1 MQQSQQTSKSSKSG
15 NSNTPA
21 KASTESPSQA
31 APQQQQSTKLS
42 TMSTPPSVFSTPEP
56 SQGMRMSLS
65 ALIDKGRIESSN
77 PLPPPPSQTKP
88 QSSSASSHS
97 RTPQAKPKME
107 LSSATLP
114 FGLGDSSKLGGS
126 STSVSAMKKGGKL
139 LKAAKTVQNMVK
151 VTNVIAT
158 PRVPALS
165 TAVERE
171 DFDELLKRN
180 DEYFARLLSSQAETF
195 ESLTDMVDALTKK
208 LNESV
213 KVSVHSCVLT
223 SPSSLLLLFLS
234 LKCST
239 DLVSKLSELDELI
252 DEEKR
257 KWKQQVCLSPCSLIS
272 LTLLQN
278 EAEKNAD
285 VLGRTKELI
294 RGNDNDNDS
303 RYSEY

>member
-1 MQQSQQTSKSSKSG
+1 
-15 NSNTPA
+15 
-21 KASTESPSQA
+21 
-31 APQQQQSTKLS
+31 
-42 TMSTPPSVFSTPEP
+42 
-56 SQGMRMSLS
+56 
-65 ALIDKGRIESSN
+65 
-77 PLPPPPSQTKP
+77 
-88 QSSSASSHS
+88 
-97 RTPQAKPKME
+97 
-107 LSSATLP
+107 
-114 FGLGDSSKLGGS
+114 
-126 STSVSAMKKGGKL
+126 MKKGGKL

-151 VTNVIAT
+151 VTNVVAT

-213 KVSVHSCVLT
+213 KVSPT
-223 SPSSLLLLFLS
+223 QRSSLNSLIHFPLLYPLAS
-234 LKCST
+234 SPKCST

-257 KWKQQVCLSPCSLIS
+257 KWKQQVCDPDTSSLLPLVRS
-272 LTLLQN
+272 QN

-294 RGNDNDNDS
+294 RGNDDNDS

>member
-1 MQQSQQTSKSSKSG
+1 MQQQAAAQQTPKLSSSAGSSVTPMKSSKESSS
-15 NSNTPA
+15 NSLP
-21 KASTESPSQA
+21 
-31 APQQQQSTKLS
+31 QQQSTKLTS

-65 ALIDKGRIESSN
+65 ALMDKATIEPPN
-77 PLPPPPSQTKP
+77 PPPSK
-88 QSSSASSHS
+88 QSQPVLSSASHS
-97 RTPQAKPKME
+97 KTPQTKSKME

-114 FGLGDSSKLGGS
+114 FGLSEASKPGGS
-126 STSVSAMKKGGKL
+126 STSTSAMKKGGKL

-213 KVSVHSCVLT
+213 KVSPTHSRFPQLT
-223 SPSSLLLLFLS
+223 H
-234 LKCST
+234 
-239 DLVSKLSELDELI
+239 
-252 DEEKR
+252 
-257 KWKQQVCLSPCSLIS
+257 
-272 LTLLQN
+272 
-278 EAEKNAD
+278 
-285 VLGRTKELI
+285 
-294 RGNDNDNDS
+294 
-303 RYSEY
+303 

>member
-1 MQQSQQTSKSSKSG
+1 MS
-15 NSNTPA
+15 
-21 KASTESPSQA
+21 ASTS
-31 APQQQQSTKLS
+31 
-42 TMSTPPSVFSTPEP
+42 SV
-56 SQGMRMSLS
+56 
-65 ALIDKGRIESSN
+65 
-77 PLPPPPSQTKP
+77 
-88 QSSSASSHS
+88 
-97 RTPQAKPKME
+97 
-107 LSSATLP
+107 LP
-114 FGLGDSSKLGGS
+114 FGLSESKPVGAPGASMSASSS
-126 STSVSAMKKGGKL
+126 SLAMKKGGKL

-213 KVSVHSCVLT
+213 KVSSFQIYRFIVTFSQ
-223 SPSSLLLLFLS
+223 
-234 LKCST
+234 CST

-257 KWKQQVCLSPCSLIS
+257 KWRQQVSFSYLLSCAD
-272 LTLLQN
+272 LQT
-278 EAEKNAD
+278 E
-285 VLGRTKELI
+285 
-294 RGNDNDNDS
+294 
-303 RYSEY
+303 